1 MRTLRII
8 RNSTVSAA
16 TLAALA
22 LLFTGASVWAV
33 SPGEKG
39 LIIFTA
45 NPTGSSQIYTI
56 NPDGS
61 NMVQITKLPPTKQE
75 GLQPTFSPDGRRI
88 LFSYGAG
95 SAGPDLYL
103 INSDGTGLTQLT
115 FDGLSSA
122 GRWSPD
128 GSRIV
133 FAQTSTL
140 SGVNVIIS
148 MRADGEGKKT
158 ALTSIFWDSYA
169 PAYTPDGRHIV
180 YYSQQGGLLEAVWI
194 MDADGSE
201 KKRLTPASL
210 ELFPYDVS
218 PDGQHIL
225 MWNHNS
231 TSLPTSIFV
240 MNIDGTDIDRL
251 THSPGHHDLDPSY
264 SPDGTR
270 IVFASDRLS
279 SNASLDL
286 FTMNAD
292 GSDIKRIATGLT
304 VGGCPDQNCVTP
316 RWGPKTTN

>member
-8 RNSTVSAA
+8 RSSTVSAA
-16 TLAALA
+16 VLVSLA

-61 NMVQITKLPPTKQE
+61 NMVQITNLPPTKQE

-95 SAGPDLYL
+95 SAGPDLYVV
-103 INSDGTGLTQLT
+103 NSDGSRLTQLT

-140 SGVNVIIS
+140 TGVNVIIS
-148 MRADGEGKKT
+148 MRADGKGKKA
-158 ALTSIFWDSYA
+158 ALTSRFWDSYE
-169 PAYTPDGRHIV
+169 PAYTPDGKQIV

-194 MDADGSE
+194 MNADGTD
-201 KKRLTPASL
+201 KNRLTPAAL
-210 ELFPYDVS
+210 ELFPYDVA
-218 PDGQHIL
+218 PNGQRIL

-240 MNIDGTDIDRL
+240 MNIDGTDIRQL
-251 THSPGHHDLDPSY
+251 THSRGHHDLDPSY
-264 SPDGTR
+264 SPDGTM

-316 RWGPKTTN
+316 SWGPKTTN